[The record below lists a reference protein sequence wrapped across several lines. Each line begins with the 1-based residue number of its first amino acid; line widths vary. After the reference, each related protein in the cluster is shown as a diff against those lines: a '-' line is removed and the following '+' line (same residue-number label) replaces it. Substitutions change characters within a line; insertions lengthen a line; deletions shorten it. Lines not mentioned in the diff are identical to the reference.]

1 MLHMAGRHGLDGA
14 RDITVLGSGQSG
26 AEIFFDLVCTGDGP
40 AALAHQDPRDHPD
53 GVTPGWA

>member
-1 MLHMAGRHGLDGA
+1 MAGRHGLDGA